1 MSKLLTPLEIA
12 TGIQENYIGL
22 TVATARRYIAE
33 DCVVHEATSL
43 PFGGQWRGP
52 EGFVELMRTIQRTF
66 ANFRFTPAAIVTDHQ
81 EQLAFRGRVSGDTP
95 HGRFDIPFVEYWTC
109 RNGKVC
115 EAFAMWF
122 DTKLV
127 MDLYQGTHAD
137 APGLS
142 L

>member
-1 MSKLLTPLEIA
+1 MSKILTPLEIA

-33 DCVVHEATSL
+33 DCVVYEATSL

-52 EGFVELMRTIQRTF
+52 EGFVELMRAIQATF
-66 ANFRFTPAAIVTDHQ
+66 ANFRFTPAALVTDHK

-109 RNGKVC
+109 RQGKVT
-115 EAFAMWF
+115 EAYAMWS

-127 MDLYQGTHAD
+127 MDIYHGVGFAD
-137 APGLS
+137 Q
-142 L
+142 